1 MKVLKNYKDLT
12 AEDIEYI
19 RHIYYSER
27 IHKEKTDIIG
37 AKFGI
42 AERTVRKWWENLDL
56 NKVSSNLPI
65 QLQAAEKRALKKDT
79 KVVLVTTAQNK
90 TAVNKDFFNN
100 LKTYQSY
107 IENELGKKCEII
119 VIPSRYR
126 NPTSNIENEKDIAN
140 DWWEDEIN
148 DYLYYGSVEFGDCLI
163 SADSR
168 ISPTASEPLNG
179 YELLTSNGHLILG
192 HSRLHFRVI
201 PRLRKQPLRTMC
213 TTGYLTTKNYSK
225 SRAGNIA
232 YQHHSYG
239 FCVLEL
245 KDDNA
250 CYIPRLVKVTK
261 DGNFTDLIFKTE
273 TQKVSTID
281 KSLGLVWGD
290 IHARQVN
297 RDFLK
302 VTLDLAEKLKPK
314 IHTLHDIF
322 DGSTVNP
329 HESKDMF
336 LKRLKISEGKHLI
349 EDEVEEAL
357 DLIEEIKNC
366 CNNVAIV
373 ESNHDIFLQRYL
385 DTDNWKNDL
394 HNSPAYLKYALIQ
407 QTVDLRKYGNVF
419 GYLIHDRFGEDVQY
433 VKMGDSLKIGEYE
446 CGLHGDY
453 SSNGSKGSTKGF
465 SRLNLKMIHAHIHT
479 ASIHNNVTSV
489 GVTANVEQYYNR
501 KGLSSWCYA
510 HSVVHDNGKNQLLVF
525 TDDYKL
531 SGLI

>member
-1 MKVLKNYKDLT
+1 MTYKDLS
-12 AEDIEYI
+12 AEEIEYI
-19 RHIYYSER
+19 KHIYYSDR
-27 IHKEKTDIIG
+27 LHKEKTDILG

-42 AERTVRKWWENLDL
+42 GERAVRKWWMKLGL
-56 NKVSSNLPI
+56 NKLVSDLPP
-65 QLQAAEKRALKKDT
+65 QLQKAQERELHKDT

-90 TAVNKDFFNN
+90 TSVNRDFLKN
-100 LKTYQSY
+100 LETYKEF
-107 IENELGKKCEII
+107 IETTLGKKTEIV

-140 DWWEDEIN
+140 DWWEDEVN
-148 DYLYYGSVEFGDCLI
+148 NYLYYGSVQFGDCLI

-179 YELLTSNGHLILG
+179 YELLTSDGHLILG

-201 PRLRKQPLRTMC
+201 PRLRKQPLRAMC
-213 TTGYLTTKNYSK
+213 TTGYITTKNYSK
-225 SRAGNIA
+225 SRAGNVA

-239 FCVLEL
+239 FSILEL
-245 KDDNA
+245 KDKDT

-261 DGNFTDLIFKTE
+261 EGNFTDLIYKTDSGN
-273 TQKVSTID
+273 VSIIES
-281 KSLGLVWGD
+281 SLGLVWGD

-297 RDFLK
+297 KDFLK
-302 VTLDLAEKLKPK
+302 TTLGLSEKLKPE
-314 IHTLHDIF
+314 IHVLHDIF

-357 DLIEEIKNC
+357 NLIDEIKDC
-366 CNNVAIV
+366 CNNIAIV
-373 ESNHDIFLQRYL
+373 ESNHDLFLQRYI
-385 DTDNWKNDL
+385 DNDNWKNDL
-394 HNSPAYLKYALIQ
+394 FNSPAYLKYALIQ
-407 QTVDLRKYGNVF
+407 QTVDLRDYGNVF
-419 GYLIHDRFGEDVQY
+419 GYLIYDRFGKEVQY
-433 VKMGDSLKIGEYE
+433 IKMGESLKIGDYE

-465 SRLNLKMIHAHIHT
+465 SRLNLKMVHGHVHT

-510 HSVVHDNGKNQLLVF
+510 HSVIHDNGKNQLLVF

-531 SGLI
+531 SSLI